1 MLLAVQDIH
10 IVYHLYIDFKPGW
23 LYSVKMTSSGR
34 IFDIKK
40 FSINDG
46 PGIRTTVFFQGCPLA
61 CPWCH
66 NPEGRSST
74 PVLMYRANRCAGCG
88 ECAAVCPT
96 GAIRVN
102 GSVSTDRTLCTVCGA
117 CVEVCYNGAREISV
131 REMTVAEVLADV
143 ERDRPFYEQS
153 GGGVTFSGGEPLLQP
168 HFLDEILSACKARGL
183 HTVVDTS
190 AYVPWEVLD
199 NLRQEVDLFL
209 IDLKLMDDARHLAA
223 VGVSNDPI
231 LANLK
236 KLTAA
241 GNPVYVRI
249 PLIPGINDDAENL
262 RQSGE
267 FLASLTNVTGV
278 ELMGYHE
285 IGLAKYDA
293 LGLPYPLRGTRP
305 PLLEQ
310 MRQAAATMK
319 EFGLIVKIS

>member
-1 MLLAVQDIH
+1 VLLALLNIH
-10 IVYHLYIDFKPGW
+10 IVYHLYIDFKTGW
-23 LYSVKMTSSGR
+23 LYSVKMTSIGR

-46 PGIRTTVFFQGCPLA
+46 PGIRTTVFLQGCPLA

-88 ECAAVCPT
+88 ECAAVCPNN
-96 GAIRVN
+96 AIHLN
-102 GSVSTDRTLCTVCGA
+102 GSVSTDRMLCTVCGD
-117 CVEVCYNGAREISV
+117 CVEACYNGAREISG
-131 REMTVAEVLADV
+131 RESSVADVLADV

-168 HFLDEILSACKARGL
+168 QFLGEILSGCKARGL

-190 AYVPWEVLD
+190 AYAPWEVLD
-199 NLRQEVDLFL
+199 NLRQNVDLFL
-209 IDLKLMDDARHLAA
+209 IDLKLMDNARHQAA
-223 VGVSNDPI
+223 VGVSNRQIID
-231 LANLK
+231 NLK
-236 KLTAA
+236 RLTAA
-241 GNPVYVRI
+241 GHPVYVRI

-267 FLASLTNVTGV
+267 FLATLPAVTGV

-305 PLLEQ
+305 PSAEQ
-310 MRQAAATMK
+310 MQQAAA
-319 EFGLIVKIS
+319 IVNEYELTVKVS